1 MGFDVQ
7 TAKNP
12 LASTLAHARTARTTL
27 YAHNMHARRW
37 YDVILHP
44 HRMLALM
51 TSLLMG
57 RKATTKQTNRC
68 ITTLGKLFSPTLPSL
83 WMVHLIGGKRTD
95 H

>member
-12 LASTLAHARTARTTL
+12 LASTLTHARAARTTL
-27 YAHNMHARRW
+27 YAHNMHARHG
-37 YDVILHP
+37 YDVKLHP

-57 RKATTKQTNRC
+57 RKATTKQTNNKQ
-68 ITTLGKLFSPTLPSL
+68 LKLNL
-83 WMVHLIGGKRTD
+83 TD
-95 H
+95 ISTKMFEFEVQMQTVS